1 VTNASAS
8 QSPIRLGFIGV
19 ANQGTINMKDFF
31 KQEDARVVAVCDV
44 DAGHLAKAKELVDEH
59 YGDTACL
66 TFHDFRELNASPE
79 IDAVV
84 VTTPDHWHTL
94 MAIDAMEKG
103 KDVYCEKPLTLTIA
117 EGRAI
122 CDAVERTGR
131 ILQTGS
137 QQRSMAEFRQ
147 ACELVRNGALGEL
160 QAVETRIPKNN
171 KECEPTWEPMP
182 VPEGFDYDFWLG
194 PAPQAEYHEQRCHY
208 QFRFVRDY
216 SGGQVTNFGAHHL
229 DIAQWAMGMDGSGP
243 VTVRGQGEFPESGLF
258 TTATKVDFTLVYAN
272 GVEVRCETGG
282 SSVTFV
288 GSKGTLTVGRGKIES
303 EPASIL
309 DFEIP
314 EDGVRLYKSDSHSGN
329 FLACIRNREQP
340 VCPAE
345 VGHRS
350 ATCCHLANIA
360 MLLGRELTWDPA
372 NECFVDDDEANA
384 MRSRPY
390 RSPWQLG

>member
-1 VTNASAS
+1 
-8 QSPIRLGFIGV
+8 
-19 ANQGTINMKDFF
+19 MKEFF
-31 KQEDARVVAVCDV
+31 KQDDARVVAVCDV
-44 DAGHLAKAKELVDEH
+44 DAGHLAKARELVNEH

-66 TFHDFRELNASPE
+66 TFHDFRELNASPDV
-79 IDAVV
+79 DAVV
-84 VTTPDHWHTL
+84 ITTPDHWHAL
-94 MAIDAMEKG
+94 QAIDAMEKG

-122 CDAVERTGR
+122 CDAVVRTGR

-137 QQRSMAEFRQ
+137 QQRSMAEFRR

-160 QAVETRIPKNN
+160 LAVETEIPPNN
-171 KECEPTWEPMP
+171 KHCEPTWEAMP

-229 DIAQWAMGMDGSGP
+229 DIAQWALGMDESGP
-243 VTVRGQGEFPESGLF
+243 VTVRGEGEFPESGLF
-258 TTATKVDFTLVYAN
+258 STATKVDFALVYTN
-272 GVEVRCETGG
+272 GVEVRCKTGG
-282 SSVTFV
+282 SKVTFV

-303 EPASIL
+303 EPGSIL

-314 EDGVRLYKSDSHSGN
+314 EDGVRLYESDNHYGN

-372 NECFVDDDEANA
+372 AECFPGDEEANA
-384 MRSRPY
+384 MLSRAY
-390 RSPWQLG
+390 RAPWSLPK